1 MAEQSSKIA
10 RLIVSALLIIVLL
23 VGGGSVAYV
32 LIKTKPEPPR
42 SETRILP
49 PLVDSLVV
57 EADSVTERFVGYGTA
72 LPDRS
77 ATLSAEVPARIVEVV
92 NDIEAGS
99 AIAEDQVLIR
109 LDDRQYQQE
118 LERALALAEADDA
131 QLREIGVEKTKLRQ
145 LIQIAKT
152 ELEIAS
158 DEKKRVTRLFEEG
171 HAEKREFDLVRLA
184 YQRAR
189 RTVQDLEKDYDK
201 LEPQADRVAASKK
214 ANEAQAATA
223 RLNVERCTIKAPFA
237 GTIDQ
242 LMVDVGDHATIG
254 IPLLTLVDSSH
265 IEIPIQLPA
274 SAYDR
279 VRRGAPSR
287 IAAES
292 MPNRSWSGEVARIA
306 PLAQQQTRTFA
317 VYIDVDNTKQER
329 PLLPGMFVR
338 ALVSGPTHPQALVI
352 PRGAIRRGHIFVVEG
367 DVARR
372 RAVTIERFLLDQAL
386 VGGEIQSGDRVI
398 LSHMDQL
405 ADGMKVRVR
414 PGDAQPQTAS
424 LPPAGAEEE
433 SSP

>member
-1 MAEQSSKIA
+1 MA
-10 RLIVSALLIIVLL
+10 RLIISALLIFVLL
-23 VGGGSVAYV
+23 TGGGAVAYI
-32 LIKTKPEPPR
+32 LIKIRPEPPR

-49 PLVDSLVV
+49 PLVESLVV
-57 EADSVTERFVGYGTA
+57 KADNVTERFVGYGTA

-77 ATLSAEVPARIVEVV
+77 ATLSAEVSARIVEVAG
-92 NDIEAGS
+92 DIEAGS
-99 AIAEDQVLIR
+99 AITEDQVLIR

-118 LERALALAEADDA
+118 LERALALAEAEEA
-131 QLREIGVEKTKLRQ
+131 QLREIEVERTRLRK
-145 LIQIAKT
+145 LIQIANT
-152 ELEIAS
+152 ELDIAS

-189 RTVQDLEKDYDK
+189 RTVEDLEKDYEK
-201 LEPQADRVAASKK
+201 LEPRADGAAASKK
-214 ANEAQAATA
+214 ANEAQAAMA
-223 RLNVERCTIKAPFA
+223 RLNVDRCTIKAPFA

-254 IPLLTLVDSSH
+254 TPLLTLVDSTFV
-265 IEIPIQLPA
+265 EIPIQLPA

-279 VRRGAPSR
+279 VRRGATTR

-292 MPNRSWSGEVARIA
+292 MPDRSWSGEVARIA

-317 VYIDVDNTKQER
+317 VYIDVDNCQQER
-329 PLLPGMFVR
+329 PLLPGTFVR
-338 ALVSGPTHPQALVI
+338 ALIDGPTHSRALVL
-352 PRGAIRRGHIFVVEG
+352 PREAIRRGHVFVVEG
-367 DVARR
+367 DLARR

-405 ADGMKVRVR
+405 ADGSRVRVR
-414 PGDAQPQTAS
+414 PGDAHPQTAS
-424 LPPAGAEEE
+424 LLPAGAEEE